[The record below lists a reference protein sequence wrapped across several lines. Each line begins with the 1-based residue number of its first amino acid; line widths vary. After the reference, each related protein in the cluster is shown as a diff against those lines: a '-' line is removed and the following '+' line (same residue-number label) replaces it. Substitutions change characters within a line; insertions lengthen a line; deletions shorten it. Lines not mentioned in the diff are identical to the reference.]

1 MVRAGVVKHP
11 AEWEHSRPAARSGS
25 RRSVMGVI
33 EVVGLSEL
41 YSFPRVADFQQ
52 AHRHWVT
59 GALSAESIIR
69 AGPTRGRGTVEEVR
83 QFRF

>member
-1 MVRAGVVKHP
+1 MGTQPSCCEIRQP
-11 AEWEHSRPAARSGS
+11 PQRY
-25 RRSVMGVI
+25 GVI

-59 GALSAESIIR
+59 EALSAESIIR